1 MILNNLLQIQNLCVD
16 FLTEEGHFRA
26 VDNVS
31 FSIEKNEIFGLVG
44 ESGSGKSTIVKSIL
58 RILPAPGIISNGKII
73 YKNENILS
81 LDEQSMDH
89 LRWKTIS
96 IVKQKALNSLNPLL
110 KIKKQ
115 ITDTITAHEKIEQ
128 NELDNRCNNLIDM
141 VGIDRE
147 YLNSYPHELSGG
159 MRQRVVIAI
168 ALALKPNLIIM
179 DEPTTALDVVIE
191 KDIILKILE
200 LKEKL
205 GFSILFITHDLEL
218 ILEFSDRIGVMKNG
232 VIKELNNTKVIK
244 SGGTHKYTKILINS
258 IPKIENYI
266 KTKRNKIKKE
276 SPLIQVSNLT
286 KIYNKQSTFFS
297 SKGFKALNNI
307 SFNLNENEII
317 GLVGESGS
325 GKSTIAK
332 ILTKLITYEDGLITF
347 NDINI
352 KNITTKNRILDFRK
366 KIQMVFQDPFASLN
380 SFHTVFNHLSRS
392 IIIHKSLPK
401 SKKERKR
408 AVYEEIL
415 KKLTEVG
422 LTPAEQFVYKYPHE
436 MSGGERQRISLA
448 RALIAN
454 PKVIVADEPTS
465 MLDMSIRMEILNLF
479 KKLNQIK
486 NISIIFITHDI
497 ASACH
502 LSDRIIILKNG
513 KIVEKGTPKEIINE
527 PKHEY
532 SKLLINSCQP
542 GWFTQQ

>member
-1 MILNNLLQIQNLCVD
+1 MNNLLQIQNLCVD

-232 VIKELNNTKVIK
+232 VIKELNNTRVIK
-244 SGGTHKYTKILINS
+244 SGGTNKYTKILINS

>member
-1 MILNNLLQIQNLCVD
+1 MNNLLQIQNLCVD

-266 KTKRNKIKKE
+266 KTKRTKIKKE

>member
-1 MILNNLLQIQNLCVD
+1 MNNLLQIQNLCVD

>member
-258 IPKIENYI
+258 IPKIGNHI
-266 KTKRNKIKKE
+266 KTNRNKTKKE
-276 SPLIQVSNLT
+276 SPLIQVSKLT

-422 LTPAEQFVYKYPHE
+422 LTPADQFVYKYPHE

-479 KKLNQIK
+479 KKLNKIK

>member
-1 MILNNLLQIQNLCVD
+1 MNNLLKIQNLCVD

-58 RILPAPGIISNGKII
+58 RILPAPGIISKGEII
-73 YKNENILS
+73 YKNDDILS

-115 ITDTITAHEKIEQ
+115 ITDTITAHEKIDQ
-128 NELDNRCNNLIDM
+128 NELDIRCNILIDM

-218 ILEFSDRIGVMKNG
+218 ILEFSDRVGVMKNG
-232 VIKELNNTKVIK
+232 VIKELNNTEVIK
-244 SGGTHKYTKILINS
+244 SGGTHKYTKTLINS
-258 IPKIENYI
+258 IPKIENHI
-266 KTKRNKIKKE
+266 KTNRNTIKKE

-380 SFHTVFNHLSRS
+380 SFHTVFNHLSRA

-401 SKKERKR
+401 SRRERKT

-513 KIVEKGTPKEIINE
+513 TIVEKGTPKEIIND

-542 GWFTQQ
+542 GWFTQK

>member
-1 MILNNLLQIQNLCVD
+1 MNNLLQIQNLCVD

-128 NELDNRCNNLIDM
+128 NELDIRCNNLIDM

-276 SPLIQVSNLT
+276 IPLIQVSNLT

-532 SKLLINSCQP
+532 SKLLINSCQQ

>member
-1 MILNNLLQIQNLCVD
+1 MNNLLQIQNLCVD

-258 IPKIENYI
+258 IPKIENHI

>member
-1 MILNNLLQIQNLCVD
+1 MNNLLQIQNLCVD

-422 LTPAEQFVYKYPHE
+422 LTPADQFVYKYPHE

-479 KKLNQIK
+479 KKLNKIK

>member
-1 MILNNLLQIQNLCVD
+1 MNNLLQIQNLCVD

-128 NELDNRCNNLIDM
+128 NELDNRCDNLIDM

-422 LTPAEQFVYKYPHE
+422 LTPADQFVYKYPHE

>member
-1 MILNNLLQIQNLCVD
+1 MNNLLQIQNLCVD

-31 FSIEKNEIFGLVG
+31 FNIEKNEIFGLVG

-232 VIKELNNTKVIK
+232 VIKELNNTRVIK
-244 SGGTHKYTKILINS
+244 SGGTNKYTKILINS

-454 PKVIVADEPTS
+454 RKVIVADELTS
-465 MLDMSIRMEILNLF
+465 MLDMSIRMEILT
-479 KKLNQIK
+479 I
-486 NISIIFITHDI
+486 
-497 ASACH
+497 
-502 LSDRIIILKNG
+502 
-513 KIVEKGTPKEIINE
+513 
-527 PKHEY
+527 
-532 SKLLINSCQP
+532 
-542 GWFTQQ
+542 